1 MGACSY
7 GQSWGNSGAMK
18 RVFSRRYFLGTAA
31 AAGVLG
37 PQAALAAPPTA
48 SLRPVLRGEGFFK
61 RAVRSVDE
69 ILREAKLAAKVSFA
83 VTNIE
88 TGMGLETQD
97 ASVGRPPAS
106 VTKAI
111 TALYALDALGADHRF
126 ETQLIA
132 TGGVV
137 NGEIEGDLILVGGS
151 DPTLDTDGLATM
163 ASNLKAAGIIGV
175 KGAFKVYEA
184 GLPVLARIDVK
195 QPDQVGYNPGVSGLA
210 LNYNRVHFEWKRTNG
225 NYAVTMEGRTEKY
238 RPAVR
243 MAVMQIR
250 DRSSPVYTYED
261 RSGLDAW
268 SVARG
273 ALGRNGS
280 RWLPVR
286 KPGLYAGEV
295 FQTLAGSQGI
305 RLGAPEMVDALP
317 AGEVLVRHE
326 SPDLRRILRD
336 MLKWSVNLTAEM
348 MGLAATVA
356 KGHSPASLKSSA
368 EQMNIWAQANLGMQ
382 TAALVDH
389 SGLGDDSRVTASDMV
404 TALVQVQTSGLRDI
418 LKPIAMRDD
427 NRKVIKDHPIKV
439 DAKTGTLN
447 FVSSLAGY
455 MTGPDGTEMAFA
467 IFAADEAIRATITR
481 AEREGPVGGKSW
493 NRRAKRM
500 QQQLIERWGVLYGA

>member
-1 MGACSY
+1 MGACGSCL
-7 GQSWGNSGAMK
+7 SSGNSGVMK
-18 RVFSRRYFLGTAA
+18 RTFSRRYFLGTAA
-31 AAGVLG
+31 AAGVIG
-37 PQAALAAPPTA
+37 PQAVVAAPPTA

-61 RAVRSVDE
+61 RAVRSVED
-69 ILREAKLAAKVSFA
+69 ILGEAKLADKVSFA
-83 VTNIE
+83 VTNLT
-88 TGMGLETQD
+88 TGMGLETHD
-97 ASVGRPPAS
+97 AATGRPPAS

-126 ETQLIA
+126 ETQLLA

-137 NGEIEGDLILVGGS
+137 NGEIEGDLVLVGGS
-151 DPTLDTDGLATM
+151 DPTLDTDALATI
-163 ASNLKAAGIIGV
+163 AANLKEAGIIGV
-175 KGAFKVYEA
+175 KGDFKVFEA

-210 LNYNRVHFEWKRTNG
+210 LNYNRVHFEWKLTNG
-225 NYAVTMEGRTEKY
+225 DYTVTMEGRTGKY

-243 MAVMQIR
+243 MAAMQIR
-250 DRSSPVYTYED
+250 DRASPVYTYED
-261 RSGLDAW
+261 RGGIDAW

-273 ALGRNGS
+273 ALGRDGA

-305 RLGAPEMVDALP
+305 RLSAPKMIDALP
-317 AGEVLVRHE
+317 AGEVLVRHQ

-356 KGHSPASLKSSA
+356 GGHKPDSLKASA
-368 EQMNIWAQANLGMQ
+368 EHMNVWAQKNLGMQ

-389 SGLGDDSRVTASDMV
+389 SGLGDDSRVTANDMV
-404 TALVQVQTSGLRDI
+404 TALVQVHGSGLRDI
-418 LKPIAMRDD
+418 LKPIVMRDD
-427 NRKVIKDHPIKV
+427 KRNEIKDHPIKV

-455 MTGPDGTEMAFA
+455 LTGPDGTEMAFA
-467 IFAADEAIRATITR
+467 IFAADEAIRATLTR
-481 AEREGPVGGKSW
+481 AEREGPAGGKSW

>member
-1 MGACSY
+1 
-7 GQSWGNSGAMK
+7 MK

-31 AAGVLG
+31 AVGVLG
-37 PQAALAAPPTA
+37 PQVAAAAPPTA
-48 SLRPVLRGEGFFK
+48 SLRPVLRGEDFFK
-61 RAVRSVDE
+61 RAVRSVDD
-69 ILREAKLAAKVSFA
+69 ILGEAKLAGKVSFA
-83 VTNIE
+83 VTDMN

-97 ASVGRPPAS
+97 AAVGRPPAS

-111 TALYALDALGADHRF
+111 TALYALDALGAEHRF
-126 ETQLIA
+126 ETQLLA

-137 NGEIEGDLILVGGS
+137 NGEIEGDLVLVGGS
-151 DPTLDTDGLATM
+151 DPTLDTDTLANM
-163 ASNLKAAGIIGV
+163 AANLKAAGIIGV
-175 KGAFKVYEA
+175 KGDFKVYEA
-184 GLPVLARIDVK
+184 GLPVLARIDPK

-225 NYAVTMEGRTEKY
+225 NYNVTMEGRSEKY

-243 MAVMQIR
+243 MAAMQIR
-250 DRSSPVYTYED
+250 DRATPVYTYED
-261 RSGLDAW
+261 RGGIDAW

-305 RLGAPEMVDALP
+305 RLSAPKMVEVLP
-317 AGEVLVRHE
+317 AGEILVRHE
-326 SPDLRRILRD
+326 SPDLRRVLRD
-336 MLKWSVNLTAEM
+336 MLKWSTNLTAEM
-348 MGLAATVA
+348 MGLAATA
-356 KGHSPASLKSSA
+356 ARGGKPDSLKASA
-368 EQMNIWAQANLGMQ
+368 DQMNIWAQENIGMSS
-382 TAALVDH
+382 AAFVDH
-389 SGLGDDSRVTASDMV
+389 SGLGDDSRVTAIDMV
-404 TALVQVQTSGLRDI
+404 TALAKVHSEGLRDI
-418 LKPIAMRDD
+418 LKPIAMRDEK
-427 NRKVIKDHPIKV
+427 RKVIKDHPIKV

-455 MTGPDGTEMAFA
+455 LTGPDGTEMAFV
-467 IFAADEAIRATITR
+467 IFAADETIRATLSR
-481 AEREGPVGGKSW
+481 AEREGPPGGVAW